1 LGIVQ
6 RQGLRNTV
14 ISYVGLGIGFVNTT
28 LVLPRLL
35 APAQLGLT
43 SILVSLATM
52 GALVSALGFTNTTL
66 RYFPYFRNREAGHSG
81 FLVLLLGLPLAL
93 FWVVAG
99 ALWLGRPLVL
109 HWYAHDAALLGPH
122 YGVMLGLALCILLY
136 NLLEAYTKSLFHTSF
151 SSFLTDILQRLLIVG
166 SAALYGAGVLSF
178 DGFVL
183 AYLGSYAAIAVL
195 LLGYLAAIGEL
206 HLRPTRAVLRVR
218 PVGELLRFGSFALL
232 GNISGTLL
240 LTIDS
245 LMLGSHSFADAGI
258 YTIALNISTA
268 LAVPFRALYKTAYP
282 LIAEYWKEGATDKL
296 LDFYRRSTRLT
307 TALGA
312 YLALGIG
319 LNLPFIYS
327 LIHRPEYAAGT
338 VAVLLLLAGR
348 LTDGITGVNGIIV
361 VTSPRY
367 RYDLLFNVGL
377 AVGIIGLNA
386 LLIPRLGLTGAALS
400 NALALVIINL
410 LRTWFVWHSFGW
422 QPFDRRIA
430 YILGLA
436 GTAGLIAWALPSL
449 PNAWLTLVL
458 RGGTLTVL
466 YGAGLL
472 LSGWVPEVSALA
484 RRLGLATKKPGASS

>member
-6 RQGLRNTV
+6 RQGLRNTF

-43 SILVSLATM
+43 SVLVSLATM

-66 RYFPYFRNREAGHSG
+66 RYFPYFRNRETGHSG
-81 FLVLLLGLPLAL
+81 FLPLLLGLPLAL
-93 FWVVAG
+93 FVLVA
-99 ALWLGRPLVL
+99 AVLWLGRPLVL
-109 HWYAHDAALLGPH
+109 RWYAHDAALLGPH

-151 SSFLTDILQRLLIVG
+151 SSFLTDVLQRLLIVG
-166 SAALYGAGVLSF
+166 AAVLFGAGYLSF

-183 AYLGSYAAIAVL
+183 AYLGSYAAIAAL
-195 LLGYLAAIGEL
+195 LLGYLAVIGEL
-206 HLRPTRAVLRVR
+206 HLRPTRAVLAVR
-218 PVGELLRFGSFALL
+218 PVGELVRFGSFALL

-240 LTIDS
+240 VTIDS

-282 LIAEYWKEGATDKL
+282 LIAEYWKEGATDKM
-296 LDFYRRSTRLT
+296 LDFYRRTTRLN
-307 TALGA
+307 TALGT

-367 RYDLLFNVGL
+367 RYDLLFNLGL
-377 AVGIIGLNA
+377 SALIIGLNA

-400 NALALVIINL
+400 NALALVSINL
-410 LRTWFVWHSFGW
+410 LRTWFVWRSFGW
-422 QPFDRRIA
+422 QPFDKYIF
-430 YILGLA
+430 YILALA
-436 GTAGLIAWALPSL
+436 GGAALVAWALPV
-449 PNAWLTLVL
+449 PANNWLTLLL
-458 RGGTLTVL
+458 RGGVLTAL
-466 YGAGLL
+466 YGTGLL

-484 RRLGLATKKPGASS
+484 QKLGLGKK

>member
-6 RQGLRNTV
+6 RQGLRNTF

-43 SILVSLATM
+43 SVLVSLATM

-66 RYFPYFRNREAGHSG
+66 RYFPYFRNRETGHSG
-81 FLVLLLGLPLAL
+81 FLPLLLGLPLAL
-93 FWVVAG
+93 FVLVA
-99 ALWLGRPLVL
+99 AVLWLGRPLVL
-109 HWYAHDAALLGPH
+109 RWYAHDAALLGPH

-151 SSFLTDILQRLLIVG
+151 SSLLTDVLQRLLIVG
-166 SAALYGAGVLSF
+166 AAVLFGAGYLSF

-183 AYLGSYAAIAVL
+183 AYLGSYAAIAAL
-195 LLGYLAAIGEL
+195 LLVYLAVIGEL
-206 HLRPTRAVLRVR
+206 HLRPTRAVLAVR
-218 PVGELLRFGSFALL
+218 PVGELVRFGSFALL

-240 LTIDS
+240 VTIDS

-282 LIAEYWKEGATDKL
+282 LIAEYWKEGATDKM
-296 LDFYRRSTRLT
+296 LDFYRRTTRLN
-307 TALGA
+307 TALGT

-327 LIHRPEYAAGT
+327 LIHRPEYATGT

-348 LTDGITGVNGIIV
+348 LTDGVTGVNGIIV

-377 AVGIIGLNA
+377 SALIIGLNA

-400 NALALVIINL
+400 NALALVSINL
-410 LRTWFVWHSFGW
+410 VRTWFVWRSFGW
-422 QPFDRRIA
+422 QPFDRYIF
-430 YILGLA
+430 YILALA
-436 GTAGLIAWALPSL
+436 GGAAFVAWALPVPANS
-449 PNAWLTLVL
+449 WLTLLL
-458 RGGTLTVL
+458 RGGVLTAL

-472 LSGWVPEVSALA
+472 VSGWVPEVSALA
-484 RRLGLATKKPGASS
+484 RKLRLPVR

>member
-6 RQGLRNTV
+6 RQGLRNTF

-43 SILVSLATM
+43 SVLVSLATM

-66 RYFPYFRNREAGHSG
+66 RYFPYFRNRETGHSG
-81 FLVLLLGLPLAL
+81 FLPLLLGLPLAL
-93 FWVVAG
+93 FVLVA
-99 ALWLGRPLVL
+99 AVLWLGRPLVL
-109 HWYAHDAALLGPH
+109 RWYAHDAALLGPH

-136 NLLEAYTKSLFHTSF
+136 NLLEAYTKSLFHSSF
-151 SSFLTDILQRLLIVG
+151 SSFLTDVLQRLLIVG
-166 SAALYGAGVLSF
+166 AAVLFGAGYLSF

-195 LLGYLAAIGEL
+195 LLGYLGVIGEL
-206 HLRPTRAVLRVR
+206 HWRPTRAVLAVR
-218 PVGELLRFGSFALL
+218 PVGELVRFGSFALL

-240 LTIDS
+240 VTIDS

-282 LIAEYWKEGATDKL
+282 LIAEYWKEGATDKM
-296 LDFYRRSTRLT
+296 LDFYRRTTRLN
-307 TALGA
+307 TALGT

-327 LIHRPEYAAGT
+327 LIHRPEYATGT
-338 VAVLLLLAGR
+338 LAVLLLLAGR
-348 LTDGITGVNGIIV
+348 LTDGVTGVNGIIV

-377 AVGIIGLNA
+377 SALIIGLNA

-400 NALALVIINL
+400 NALALISINL
-410 LRTWFVWHSFGW
+410 LRTWFVWRSFGW
-422 QPFDRRIA
+422 QPFDKYIF
-430 YILGLA
+430 YILALA
-436 GTAGLIAWALPSL
+436 SGAAFVAWALPA
-449 PNAWLTLVL
+449 PANIWLALLL
-458 RGGTLTVL
+458 RGGVLTAL

-472 LSGWVPEVSALA
+472 VSGWVPEVSALA
-484 RRLGLATKKPGASS
+484 HKLGVGRR

>member
-1 LGIVQ
+1 LGIVR
-6 RQGLRNTV
+6 RQGLRNTF

-43 SILVSLATM
+43 SVLVSLATM

-66 RYFPYFRNREAGHSG
+66 RYFPYFRETGHSG
-81 FLVLLLGLPLAL
+81 FLPLLLGLPLAL
-93 FWVVAG
+93 FVLVA
-99 ALWLGRPLVL
+99 AVLWLGRPLVL
-109 HWYAHDAALLGPH
+109 RWYAHDAALLGPH

-151 SSFLTDILQRLLIVG
+151 SSFLTDVLQRLLIVG
-166 SAALYGAGVLSF
+166 AAVLFGAGYLSF

-183 AYLGSYAAIAVL
+183 AYLGSYAAIAAL
-195 LLGYLAAIGEL
+195 LLGYLAVIGEL
-206 HLRPTRAVLRVR
+206 HLRPTRAVLAVR
-218 PVGELLRFGSFALL
+218 PVGELIRFGSFALL

-240 LTIDS
+240 VTIDS

-282 LIAEYWKEGATDKL
+282 LIAEYWKEGATDKM
-296 LDFYRRSTRLT
+296 LDFYRRTTRLN
-307 TALGA
+307 TALGT

-338 VAVLLLLAGR
+338 IAVLLLLAGR

-377 AVGIIGLNA
+377 SALIIGLNA

-400 NALALVIINL
+400 NALALVSINL
-410 LRTWFVWHSFGW
+410 LRTWFVWCSFGW
-422 QPFDRRIA
+422 QPFDKYIF
-430 YILGLA
+430 YILVLA
-436 GTAGLIAWALPSL
+436 GGAAFVAWALPA
-449 PNAWLTLVL
+449 PANNWLTLLL
-458 RGGTLTVL
+458 RGGVLTAL
-466 YGAGLL
+466 YGTGLL
-472 LSGWVPEVSALA
+472 VSGWVPEVSALA
-484 RRLGLATKKPGASS
+484 QKMGLGRK

>member
-1 LGIVQ
+1 MGIVQ
-6 RQGLRNTV
+6 RQGLRNTF

-43 SILVSLATM
+43 SVLVSLATM
-52 GALVSALGFTNTTL
+52 GALVSALGFTNTTM
-66 RYFPYFRNREAGHSG
+66 RYFPYFRNRETGHSG
-81 FLVLLLGLPLAL
+81 FLPLLLGLPLAL
-93 FWVVAG
+93 FVVVAG
-99 ALWLGRPLVL
+99 MLWLGQPLVL
-109 HWYAHDAALLGPH
+109 RWYAHDAALLGPH
-122 YGVMLGLALCILLY
+122 YGVLLGLALCILLY

-151 SSFLTDILQRLLIVG
+151 SSLMTDVVQRLLIV
-166 SAALYGAGVLSF
+166 SAAVLYGAGYLSF

-183 AYLGSYAAIAVL
+183 AYLGSYAFIAAAL
-195 LLGYLAAIGEL
+195 LVYLYVIGEL

-218 PVGELLRFGSFALL
+218 PMSELVRFGSFALL

-240 LTIDS
+240 VTIDS

-258 YTIALNISTA
+258 YSIALNISTA

-282 LIAEYWKEGATDKL
+282 LIAEYWKEGATDKM
-296 LDFYRRSTRLT
+296 LDFYRRTTRLN
-307 TALGA
+307 TALGV

-327 LIHRPEYAAGT
+327 LIHRPEYAVGT
-338 VAVLLLLAGR
+338 VAVLLLLGGR

-377 AVGIIGLNA
+377 AGLIIVLNY

-400 NALALVIINL
+400 NALALSSINL
-410 LRTWFVWHSFGW
+410 ARTWFVWRSYGW
-422 QPFDRRIA
+422 QPFDRRIG
-430 YILGLA
+430 YILLLA
-436 GTAGLIAWALPSL
+436 GGAAAVAWALPT
-449 PNAWLTLVL
+449 PANIWLTLLL
-458 RGGTLTVL
+458 RGGVLTAL
-466 YGAGLL
+466 YGVGLL
-472 LSGWVPEVSALA
+472 GTGLVPEVSALA
-484 RRLGLATKKPGASS
+484 RKVGVGR

>member
-1 LGIVQ
+1 MGIVQ

-43 SILVSLATM
+43 SVLVSLATM

-66 RYFPYFRNREAGHSG
+66 RYFPYFRDRENGHSG
-81 FLVLLLGLPLAL
+81 FLALLLGLPLAL
-93 FWVVAG
+93 FIVVAA

-109 HWYAHDAALLGPH
+109 RWYAHDAALLGPH
-122 YGVMLGLALCILLY
+122 YGVMLGLAFCILLY

-151 SSFLTDILQRLLIVG
+151 SSFLTDVLQRLLIVG
-166 SAALYGAGVLSF
+166 AAVLYGSGVLSF

-183 AYLGSYAAIAVL
+183 AYLGSYAAIAAL

-218 PVGELLRFGSFALL
+218 PVGELVRFGSFALL

-240 LTIDS
+240 VTIDA

-282 LIAEYWKEGATDKL
+282 LIAEYWKEGATDKM
-296 LDFYRRSTRLT
+296 LDFYQRSTRLN

-338 VAVLLLLAGR
+338 LAVLLLLAGR

-367 RYDLLFNVGL
+367 RYDLLFNLGL
-377 AVGIIGLNA
+377 SLLIIGLNT
-386 LLIPRLGLTGAALS
+386 LLIPRLGLLGAAIS
-400 NALALVIINL
+400 NAVALASINL
-410 LRTWFVWHSFGW
+410 ARTWFVWRSFGW
-422 QPFDRRIA
+422 QPFDRRIF

-436 GTAGLIAWALPSL
+436 GGAALVAWALPAL
-449 PNAWLTLVL
+449 PNSWLTLLL
-458 RGGTLTVL
+458 RGGGLTVL

-484 RRLGLATKKPGASS
+484 RKLGIGSR

>member
-1 LGIVQ
+1 LGIVR
-6 RQGLRNTV
+6 RQGLRNTF

-43 SILVSLATM
+43 SVLVSLATM

-66 RYFPYFRNREAGHSG
+66 RYFPYFRNRETGHSG
-81 FLVLLLGLPLAL
+81 FLPLLLGLPLAL
-93 FWVVAG
+93 FVLVA
-99 ALWLGRPLVL
+99 AVLWLGRPLVL
-109 HWYAHDAALLGPH
+109 RWYAHDATLLGPH

-151 SSFLTDILQRLLIVG
+151 SSFLTDVLQRLLIVG
-166 SAALYGAGVLSF
+166 AAVLYGAGYLSF

-183 AYLGSYAAIAVL
+183 AYLGSYAAIAAL
-195 LLGYLAAIGEL
+195 LLGYLAVIGEL
-206 HLRPTRAVLRVR
+206 HLRPTRAVLAVR
-218 PVGELLRFGSFALL
+218 PVGELVRFGSFALL

-240 LTIDS
+240 VTIDS

-282 LIAEYWKEGATDKL
+282 LIAEYWKEGATDKM
-296 LDFYRRSTRLT
+296 LDFYRRTTRLN
-307 TALGA
+307 TALGT

-327 LIHRPEYAAGT
+327 LIHRPEYATGS

-348 LTDGITGVNGIIV
+348 LTDGVTGVNGIIV

-377 AVGIIGLNA
+377 SALIIGLNA

-400 NALALVIINL
+400 NALALVSINL
-410 LRTWFVWHSFGW
+410 LRTWFVWRSFGW
-422 QPFDRRIA
+422 QPFDRHIF
-430 YILGLA
+430 YILALA
-436 GTAGLIAWALPSL
+436 GGAAFIAWALPV
-449 PNAWLTLVL
+449 PANIWLALLL
-458 RGGTLTVL
+458 RGGVLTAL

-472 LSGWVPEVSALA
+472 VSGWVPEVSALA
-484 RRLGLATKKPGASS
+484 GKLGLTKK

>member
-6 RQGLRNTV
+6 RQGLRNTL

-66 RYFPYFRNREAGHSG
+66 RYFPYFRNRETGHSG

-93 FWVVAG
+93 FVLVAG

-109 HWYAHDAALLGPH
+109 RWYAHDAALLGPH
-122 YGVMLGLALCILLY
+122 YSVMLGLALCILLY
-136 NLLEAYTKSLFHTSF
+136 NLLEAYTKSLFHTAF

-166 SAALYGAGVLSF
+166 AAVLYGAGYLSF

-183 AYLGSYAAIAVL
+183 AYLGSYAAIATL

-218 PVGELLRFGSFALL
+218 PVGELVRFGSFALL

-307 TALGA
+307 TALGS

-338 VAVLLLLAGR
+338 TAVLLLLAGR

-377 AVGIIGLNA
+377 ALAIIGLNT

-400 NALALVIINL
+400 NALALAGINL
-410 LRTWFVWHSFGW
+410 LRTWFVWRSFGW
-422 QPFDRRIA
+422 QPFDRRIG

-436 GTAGLIAWALPSL
+436 GGAALVAWALPA
-449 PNAWLTLVL
+449 PANAWLTLLL
-458 RGGTLTVL
+458 RGGVLTVI

-472 LSGWVPEVSALA
+472 ATGWVPEVSALA
-484 RRLGLATKKPGASS
+484 HKLKNFRRLFS

>member
-1 LGIVQ
+1 MGIVQ
-6 RQGLRNTV
+6 RQGLRNTL

-43 SILVSLATM
+43 SVLVSLATM
-52 GALVSALGFTNTTL
+52 GALVSALGFTNTTM
-66 RYFPYFRNREAGHSG
+66 RYFPYFRNRENGHSG
-81 FLVLLLGLPLAL
+81 YLPLLLGLPLAL
-93 FWVVAG
+93 FGLVA
-99 ALWLGRPLVL
+99 AAMWLGRPLVL
-109 HWYAHDAALLGPH
+109 RWYAHDAALLGPH
-122 YGVMLGLALCILLY
+122 YGIMLGLALCILLY

-151 SSFLTDILQRLLIVG
+151 SSFLTDVLQRLLIVG
-166 SAALYGAGVLSF
+166 AAVLYGSGYLTF

-183 AYLGSYAAIAVL
+183 AYLGSYAAIAAL
-195 LLGYLAAIGEL
+195 LLGYLGVIGEL

-218 PVGELLRFGSFALL
+218 PVGELVRFGSYALL

-245 LMLGSHSFADAGI
+245 LMLGSHSFADTGI

-282 LIAEYWKEGATDKL
+282 LIAEFWKDGATGQL
-296 LDFYRRSTRLT
+296 LDFYRRTTRLN

-319 LNLPFIYS
+319 LNLPFIYA

-348 LTDGITGVNGIIV
+348 LTDGITGINGLIL

-367 RYDLLFNVGL
+367 RYDLPFNAGL
-377 AVGIIGLNA
+377 SALIIGLNA

-400 NALALVIINL
+400 NALALASINL
-410 LRTWFVWHSFGW
+410 GRTWFVWRSFGW

-430 YILGLA
+430 YILVLA
-436 GTAGLIAWALPSL
+436 GAAALVAWWLPAPSNIWLALL
-449 PNAWLTLVL
+449 L
-458 RGGTLTVL
+458 RGGVLTAI
-466 YGAGLL
+466 YGTGLL

-484 RRLGLATKKPGASS
+484 RKVGLVK

>member
-1 LGIVQ
+1 MGIVQ
-6 RQGLRNTV
+6 RQGLRNTF

-43 SILVSLATM
+43 SVLVSLATM

-66 RYFPYFRNREAGHSG
+66 RYFPYFRNRETGHSG
-81 FLVLLLGLPLAL
+81 FLPLLLGLPLAL
-93 FWVVAG
+93 FVLVA
-99 ALWLGRPLVL
+99 AVLWLGRPLVL
-109 HWYAHDAALLGPH
+109 RWYAHDAALLGPH

-151 SSFLTDILQRLLIVG
+151 SSLLTDVLQRLLIVG
-166 SAALYGAGVLSF
+166 AAVLFGAGYLSF

-183 AYLGSYAAIAVL
+183 AYLGSYAAIAAL
-195 LLGYLAAIGEL
+195 LLVYLAVIGEL
-206 HLRPTRAVLRVR
+206 HLRPTRAVLAVR
-218 PVGELLRFGSFALL
+218 PVGELVRFGSFALL

-240 LTIDS
+240 VTIDS

-282 LIAEYWKEGATDKL
+282 LIAEYWKEGATDKM
-296 LDFYRRSTRLT
+296 LDFYRRTTRLN
-307 TALGA
+307 TALGT

-327 LIHRPEYAAGT
+327 LIHRPEYATGS

-348 LTDGITGVNGIIV
+348 LTDGVTGVNGIIV

-367 RYDLLFNVGL
+367 RYDLLFNMGL
-377 AVGIIGLNA
+377 SALIIGLNA

-400 NALALVIINL
+400 NALALVSINL
-410 LRTWFVWHSFGW
+410 IRTWFVWRSFGW
-422 QPFDRRIA
+422 QPFDRYIF
-430 YILGLA
+430 YILALA
-436 GTAGLIAWALPSL
+436 GGAAFVAWALPVPANS
-449 PNAWLTLVL
+449 WLTLLL
-458 RGGTLTVL
+458 RGGVLTAL

-472 LSGWVPEVSALA
+472 VSGWVPEVSALA
-484 RRLGLATKKPGASS
+484 RKLRLPVR

>member
-6 RQGLRNTV
+6 RQGLRNTF

-43 SILVSLATM
+43 SVLVSLATM

-66 RYFPYFRNREAGHSG
+66 RYFPYFRNRETGHSG
-81 FLVLLLGLPLAL
+81 FLPLLLGLPLAL
-93 FWVVAG
+93 FVLVAAG
-99 ALWLGRPLVL
+99 LWLGRPLVL
-109 HWYAHDAALLGPH
+109 RWYAHDAALLGPH

-136 NLLEAYTKSLFHTSF
+136 NLLEAYTKSLFHSSF
-151 SSFLTDILQRLLIVG
+151 SSFLTDVLQRLLIVG
-166 SAALYGAGVLSF
+166 AAVLFGAGYLSF

-195 LLGYLAAIGEL
+195 LLGYLGVIGEL
-206 HLRPTRAVLRVR
+206 HWRPTRAVLAVR
-218 PVGELLRFGSFALL
+218 PVGELVRFGSFALL

-240 LTIDS
+240 VTIDS

-282 LIAEYWKEGATDKL
+282 LIAEYWKEGATDKM
-296 LDFYRRSTRLT
+296 LDFYRRTTRLN
-307 TALGA
+307 TALGT

-327 LIHRPEYAAGT
+327 LIHRPEYATGT
-338 VAVLLLLAGR
+338 LAVLLLLAGR
-348 LTDGITGVNGIIV
+348 LTDGVTGVNGIIV

-377 AVGIIGLNA
+377 SALIIGLNA

-400 NALALVIINL
+400 NALALISINL
-410 LRTWFVWHSFGW
+410 LRTWFVWRSFGW
-422 QPFDRRIA
+422 QPFDKYIF
-430 YILGLA
+430 YILALA
-436 GTAGLIAWALPSL
+436 SGAAFVAWALPA
-449 PNAWLTLVL
+449 PANIWLALLL
-458 RGGTLTVL
+458 RGGVLTAL

-472 LSGWVPEVSALA
+472 VSGWVPEVSALA
-484 RRLGLATKKPGASS
+484 HKLGVGRR

>member
-1 LGIVQ
+1 MGIVQ
-6 RQGLRNTV
+6 RQGLRNTL

-43 SILVSLATM
+43 SVLVSLATM

-66 RYFPYFRNREAGHSG
+66 RYFPYFRNRETGHSG
-81 FLVLLLGLPLAL
+81 FLPLLLGLPLAL
-93 FWVVAG
+93 FLVVA
-99 ALWLGRPLVL
+99 AVLWLGRPLVL
-109 HWYAHDAALLGPH
+109 RWYAHDAALLGPH
-122 YGVMLGLALCILLY
+122 YGVMLALALCILLY
-136 NLLEAYTKSLFHTSF
+136 NLLEAYTKSLFHSAF

-166 SAALYGAGVLSF
+166 AAALYGAGHLSF
-178 DGFVL
+178 EGFVL
-183 AYLGSYAAIAVL
+183 AYLGSYAAIAAL
-195 LLGYLAAIGEL
+195 LLGYLAFIGEL
-206 HLRPTRAVLRVR
+206 HLRPTRAVLAVR
-218 PVGELLRFGSFALL
+218 PMGELVRFGSFALL

-245 LMLGSHSFADAGI
+245 LMLGSRSFADAGI

-282 LIAEYWKEGATDKL
+282 LIAEYWKEGATDKM
-296 LDFYRRSTRLT
+296 LDFYRRTTRLN

-327 LIHRPEYAAGT
+327 LIHRPAYAAGT

-377 AVGIIGLNA
+377 SGLIIGLNA

-400 NALALVIINL
+400 NALALASINL
-410 LRTWFVWHSFGW
+410 LRTWFVWRSFGW
-422 QPFDRRIA
+422 QPFDRRVF
-430 YILGLA
+430 YILALA
-436 GTAGLIAWALPSL
+436 GGAGLVAWAIPT
-449 PNAWLTLVL
+449 PANVWLTLLL
-458 RGGTLTVL
+458 RGGVLTAL
-466 YGAGLL
+466 YGLGLL
-472 LSGWVPEVSALA
+472 LTGWVPEVSALA
-484 RRLGLATKKPGASS
+484 RKIGLAKQAIG

>member
-6 RQGLRNTV
+6 RQGLRNTF

-43 SILVSLATM
+43 SVLVSLATM

-66 RYFPYFRNREAGHSG
+66 RYFPYFRNRENGHSG
-81 FLVLLLGLPLAL
+81 FLPLLLGLPLAL
-93 FWVVAG
+93 FGVVALV
-99 ALWLGRPLVL
+99 LWLGRPLVL

-122 YGVMLGLALCILLY
+122 YAVMLGLALCILVY

-151 SSFLTDILQRLLIVG
+151 SSFLTDVLQRLLIV
-166 SAALYGAGVLSF
+166 SAAVLYGSGYLSF

-183 AYLGSYAAIAVL
+183 AYLGSYAAIATL
-195 LLGYLAAIGEL
+195 LLSYLAVIGEL

-218 PVGELLRFGSFALL
+218 PVGELMRFGSFALL

-240 LTIDS
+240 VTIDS

-282 LIAEYWKEGATDKL
+282 LIAEYWKEGASDKL
-296 LDFYRRSTRLT
+296 LDFYRRSTRLN
-307 TALGA
+307 TALGV

-338 VAVLLLLAGR
+338 LAVLLLLAGR

-367 RYDLLFNVGL
+367 RYDLLFNLGL
-377 AVGIIGLNA
+377 SLLIIGLNT
-386 LLIPRLGLTGAALS
+386 LLIPRLGLLGAAIS
-400 NALALVIINL
+400 NAAALASINL
-410 LRTWFVWHSFGW
+410 ARTWFVWRSFGW
-422 QPFDRRIA
+422 QPFDRRIF
-430 YILGLA
+430 YILTLA
-436 GTAGLIAWALPSL
+436 GAAALVAWALPV
-449 PNAWLTLVL
+449 PANIWLALLL
-458 RGGTLTVL
+458 RGGVLTVL

-472 LSGWVPEVSALA
+472 LTGWVPEVSALA
-484 RRLGLATKKPGASS
+484 QKAGIITKSG

>member
-6 RQGLRNTV
+6 RQGLRNTF

-43 SILVSLATM
+43 SVLVSLATM

-66 RYFPYFRNREAGHSG
+66 RYFPYFRNRETGHSG
-81 FLVLLLGLPLAL
+81 FLPLLLGLPLAL
-93 FWVVAG
+93 FVLVAAG
-99 ALWLGRPLVL
+99 LWLGRPLVL
-109 HWYAHDAALLGPH
+109 RWYAHDAALLGPH

-151 SSFLTDILQRLLIVG
+151 SSLLTDVLQRLLIVG
-166 SAALYGAGVLSF
+166 AAVLFGAGYLSF

-183 AYLGSYAAIAVL
+183 AYLGSYAAIAAL
-195 LLGYLAAIGEL
+195 LLGYLAVIGEL
-206 HLRPTRAVLRVR
+206 HLRPTRAVLAVR
-218 PVGELLRFGSFALL
+218 PVGELVRFGSFALL

-240 LTIDS
+240 VTIDS

-282 LIAEYWKEGATDKL
+282 LIAEYWKEGATDKM
-296 LDFYRRSTRLT
+296 LDFYCRTTRLN
-307 TALGA
+307 TALGT

-327 LIHRPEYAAGT
+327 LIHRPEYATGT

-348 LTDGITGVNGIIV
+348 LTDGVTGVNGIIV

-377 AVGIIGLNA
+377 SALIIGLNA

-400 NALALVIINL
+400 NALALVSINL
-410 LRTWFVWHSFGW
+410 VRTWFVWRSFGW
-422 QPFDRRIA
+422 QPFDRYIF
-430 YILGLA
+430 YILALA
-436 GTAGLIAWALPSL
+436 GGAAFVTWALPVPANS
-449 PNAWLTLVL
+449 WLTLLL
-458 RGGTLTVL
+458 RGGVLTAL

-472 LSGWVPEVSALA
+472 VSGWVPEVSALA
-484 RRLGLATKKPGASS
+484 RKLGVGRN

>member
-1 LGIVQ
+1 MGIVQ
-6 RQGLRNTV
+6 RQGLRNTF

-43 SILVSLATM
+43 SVLVSLATM
-52 GALVSALGFTNTTL
+52 GALVSALGFTNTTM
-66 RYFPYFRNREAGHSG
+66 RYFPYFRNRETGHSG
-81 FLVLLLGLPLAL
+81 FLPLLLGLPLVL
-93 FWVVAG
+93 FVVVAG
-99 ALWLGRPLVL
+99 LLWLGQPLVL
-109 HWYAHDAALLGPH
+109 RWYAHDAALLGPH
-122 YGVMLGLALCILLY
+122 YGVMLGLAFCILLY

-151 SSFLTDILQRLLIVG
+151 SSLMTDVVQRLLIVS
-166 SAALYGAGVLSF
+166 SAVLFGAGYLSF

-183 AYLGSYAAIAVL
+183 AYLGSYAFIAVAL
-195 LLGYLAAIGEL
+195 LVYLSIIGEL

-218 PVGELLRFGSFALL
+218 PMSELVRFGSFALL

-240 LTIDS
+240 VTIDS

-282 LIAEYWKEGATDKL
+282 LIAEYWKEGATDKM
-296 LDFYRRSTRLT
+296 LDFYRRTTRLN
-307 TALGA
+307 TALGV

-377 AVGIIGLNA
+377 SGLIILLNY
-386 LLIPRLGLTGAALS
+386 LLIPRMGLTGAALS
-400 NALALVIINL
+400 NALALSSINL
-410 LRTWFVWHSFGW
+410 ARTWFVWRSYGW
-422 QPFDRRIA
+422 QPFDRRIG
-430 YILGLA
+430 YILLLA
-436 GTAGLIAWALPSL
+436 GGAAAVAWALPTP
-449 PNAWLTLVL
+449 PNNWLTLLL
-458 RGGTLTVL
+458 RGGVLTGL
-466 YGAGLL
+466 YGIGLL
-472 LSGWVPEVSALA
+472 VTGLVPEVSALA
-484 RRLGLATKKPGASS
+484 RKVGVGR

>member
-43 SILVSLATM
+43 SVLVSLATM
-52 GALVSALGFTNTTL
+52 GALVSALGFTNTTM
-66 RYFPYFRNREAGHSG
+66 RYFPYFRNRETGHSG
-81 FLVLLLGLPLAL
+81 FLPLLLGLPLAL
-93 FWVVAG
+93 FVVVAG
-99 ALWLGRPLVL
+99 TLWLGKPLVL
-109 HWYAHDAALLGPH
+109 RWYAHDAALLGPR
-122 YGVMLGLALCILLY
+122 YSVMLGLAFCILLY

-151 SSFLTDILQRLLIVG
+151 SSLMTDVVQRLLIVS
-166 SAALYGAGVLSF
+166 SAVLHGAGYLSF
-178 DGFVL
+178 EGFVL
-183 AYLGSYAAIAVL
+183 AYLGSYAFIAVAL
-195 LLGYLAAIGEL
+195 LVYLSVIGEL

-218 PVGELLRFGSFALL
+218 PMSELVRFGSFALL

-240 LTIDS
+240 VTIDS

-282 LIAEYWKEGATDKL
+282 LIAEYWKEGATDKM
-296 LDFYRRSTRLT
+296 LDFYRRTTRLN
-307 TALGA
+307 TALGV

-377 AVGIIGLNA
+377 SGLIIMLNY

-400 NALALVIINL
+400 NALALSSINL
-410 LRTWFVWHSFGW
+410 ARTWFVWRSYGW
-422 QPFDRRIA
+422 QPFDRRIG
-430 YILGLA
+430 YILLLA
-436 GTAGLIAWALPSL
+436 GGAATVVWALPTPTNS
-449 PNAWLTLVL
+449 WLTLLL
-458 RGGTLTVL
+458 RGGVLTAL
-466 YGAGLL
+466 YGTGLL
-472 LSGWVPEVSALA
+472 TTGLVPEVSALA
-484 RRLGLATKKPGASS
+484 RKVGVGKPA

>member
-1 LGIVQ
+1 MGIVR
-6 RQGLRNTV
+6 RQSLRNTV
-14 ISYVGLGIGFVNTT
+14 ISYAGLGIGFVNTT

-35 APAQLGLT
+35 APAQLGLL
-43 SILVSLATM
+43 SVLVSLATM
-52 GALVSALGFTNTTL
+52 GALVSALGFTNTTM
-66 RYFPYFRNREAGHSG
+66 RYFPYFRNRETGHSG
-81 FLVLLLGLPLAL
+81 FLPLLLSVPLAV
-93 FWVVAG
+93 FVVVVG

-109 HWYAHDAALLGPH
+109 RWYAHDAAMLGPH

-166 SAALYGAGVLSF
+166 SALLYGAGYWSF
-178 DGFVL
+178 DTFVL
-183 AYLGSYAAIAVL
+183 AYLGCYALISVL

-218 PVGELLRFGSFALL
+218 PVGELVRFGGYALL

-240 LTIDS
+240 VTIDS

-258 YTIALNISTA
+258 YNIALNISTA

-282 LIAEYWKEGATDKL
+282 LIAEYWKDGATDQMQA
-296 LDFYRRSTRLT
+296 FYQRTTRLT
-307 TALGA
+307 TAVGS

-377 AVGIIGLNA
+377 SALIIGLNY
-386 LLIPRLGLTGAALS
+386 LLIPRFGLTGAAIS
-400 NALALVIINL
+400 NALALAGINL
-410 LRTWFVWHSFGW
+410 VRTWFVWRSFGW
-422 QPFDRRIA
+422 QPFDRRIL
-430 YILGLA
+430 YILLLA
-436 GTAGLIAWALPSL
+436 SGAAAVAWALPTP
-449 PNAWLTLVL
+449 PNVWLTLLL
-458 RGGTLTVL
+458 RGGVLTGL
-466 YGAGLL
+466 YGTGLL
-472 LSGWVPEVSALA
+472 LSGWVPEVSALVQK
-484 RRLGLATKKPGASS
+484 LGLSKK

>member
-6 RQGLRNTV
+6 RQGLRNTF

-43 SILVSLATM
+43 SVLVSLATM

-66 RYFPYFRNREAGHSG
+66 RYFPYFRNRETGHSG
-81 FLVLLLGLPLAL
+81 FLPLLLGLPLAL
-93 FWVVAG
+93 FVLVA
-99 ALWLGRPLVL
+99 AVLWLGRPLVL
-109 HWYAHDAALLGPH
+109 RWYAHDAALLGPH

-151 SSFLTDILQRLLIVG
+151 SSFLTDVLQRLLIVG
-166 SAALYGAGVLSF
+166 AAVLFGTGYLSF

-183 AYLGSYAAIAVL
+183 AYLGSYAAIAAL
-195 LLGYLAAIGEL
+195 LLGYLAVIGEL
-206 HLRPTRAVLRVR
+206 HLRPTRAVLAVR
-218 PVGELLRFGSFALL
+218 PVGELVRFGSFALL

-240 LTIDS
+240 VTIDS

-282 LIAEYWKEGATDKL
+282 LIAEYWKEGATDKM
-296 LDFYRRSTRLT
+296 LDFYRRTTRLN
-307 TALGA
+307 TALGT

-327 LIHRPEYAAGT
+327 LIHRPEYATGT

-348 LTDGITGVNGIIV
+348 LTDGVTGVNGIIV

-377 AVGIIGLNA
+377 SVLIIGLNA

-400 NALALVIINL
+400 NALALISINL
-410 LRTWFVWHSFGW
+410 LRTWFVWRSFGW
-422 QPFDRRIA
+422 QPFDR
-430 YILGLA
+430 YIFYLLALA
-436 GTAGLIAWALPSL
+436 GGAAFVAWVLPAPANIWLALL
-449 PNAWLTLVL
+449 L
-458 RGGTLTVL
+458 RGGVLTAL

-472 LSGWVPEVSALA
+472 VSGWVPEVSALA
-484 RRLGLATKKPGASS
+484 GKLGLGRK

>member
-6 RQGLRNTV
+6 RQGLRNTL

-52 GALVSALGFTNTTL
+52 GALVSTLGFTNTTL
-66 RYFPYFRNREAGHSG
+66 RYFPYFRDRETGHSG

-93 FWVVAG
+93 FVLVAG

-109 HWYAHDAALLGPH
+109 RWYAHDAALLGPH

-136 NLLEAYTKSLFHTSF
+136 NLLEAYTKSLFHTAF

-166 SAALYGAGVLSF
+166 AAVLFGAGYLSF

-183 AYLGSYAAIAVL
+183 AYLGSYAAIAAL

-218 PVGELLRFGSFALL
+218 PVGELVRFGSFALL

-296 LDFYRRSTRLT
+296 LDFYQRSTRLT
-307 TALGA
+307 TALGS

-338 VAVLLLLAGR
+338 TAVLLLLAGR

-377 AVGIIGLNA
+377 ALAIIGLNT

-400 NALALVIINL
+400 NALALAGINL
-410 LRTWFVWHSFGW
+410 LRTWFVWRSFGW
-422 QPFDRRIA
+422 QPFDRRIG

-436 GTAGLIAWALPSL
+436 GGAALVAWALPA
-449 PNAWLTLVL
+449 PANAWLTLLL
-458 RGGTLTVL
+458 RGGVLTVI

-472 LSGWVPEVSALA
+472 ATGWVPEVSALA
-484 RRLGLATKKPGASS
+484 HKLKNFRRLFS

>member
-1 LGIVQ
+1 MGIVQ

-35 APAQLGLT
+35 APAQLGLL
-43 SILVSLATM
+43 SVLVSLATM
-52 GALVSALGFTNTTL
+52 GALVSALGFTNTTM

-81 FLVLLLGLPLAL
+81 FLPLLLGLPLAVFVL
-93 FWVVAG
+93 VA
-99 ALWLGRPLVL
+99 AVLWLGRPLVL
-109 HWYAHDAALLGPH
+109 RWYAHDATMLGPH
-122 YGVMLGLALCILLY
+122 YAVMLGMALCILVY

-151 SSFLTDILQRLLIVG
+151 SSFLTDVLQRLLIVG
-166 SAALYGAGVLSF
+166 AALLYGMGLLSF

-183 AYLGSYAAIAVL
+183 AYLGSYASISAL
-195 LLGYLAAIGEL
+195 LLGYLAVIGEL

-218 PVGELLRFGSFALL
+218 PMSELLRFGSFALL

-240 LTIDS
+240 ITIDS

-258 YTIALNISTA
+258 YNIALNISTA

-282 LIAEYWKEGATDKL
+282 LIAEYWKEGATAKM
-296 LDFYRRSTRLT
+296 LDFYRRTTRLT

-312 YLALGIG
+312 YLALGIA

-377 AVGIIGLNA
+377 SVGIIGLNY
-386 LLIPRLGLTGAALS
+386 LLIPRLGLTGAAIS
-400 NALALVIINL
+400 NALALAGINL
-410 LRTWFVWHSFGW
+410 ARTWFVWRSFGW
-422 QPFDRRIA
+422 QPFDLRIL
-430 YILGLA
+430 YILLLA
-436 GTAGLIAWALPSL
+436 SGAAAAAWALPA
-449 PNAWLTLVL
+449 PNNIYFTLCL
-458 RGGTLTVL
+458 RGGVLTLL

-472 LSGWVPEVSALA
+472 ATGVVPEVSALWQQA
-484 RRLGLATKKPGASS
+484 LRRLPRR

>member
-6 RQGLRNTV
+6 RQGLRNTF

-43 SILVSLATM
+43 SVLVSLATM

-66 RYFPYFRNREAGHSG
+66 RYFPYFRNRETGHSG
-81 FLVLLLGLPLAL
+81 FLPLLLGLPLAL
-93 FWVVAG
+93 FVLVA
-99 ALWLGRPLVL
+99 AVLWLGRPLVL
-109 HWYAHDAALLGPH
+109 RWYAHDAALLGPH

-151 SSFLTDILQRLLIVG
+151 SSFLTDVLQRLLIVG
-166 SAALYGAGVLSF
+166 AAVLFGAGYLSF
-178 DGFVL
+178 NGFVL
-183 AYLGSYAAIAVL
+183 AYLGSYAAIAAL
-195 LLGYLAAIGEL
+195 LLGYLAVIGEL
-206 HLRPTRAVLRVR
+206 HLRPTRAVLAVR
-218 PVGELLRFGSFALL
+218 PVGELVRFGSFALL

-240 LTIDS
+240 VTIDS

-282 LIAEYWKEGATDKL
+282 LIAEYWKEGATDKM
-296 LDFYRRSTRLT
+296 LDFYRRTTRLN
-307 TALGA
+307 TALGT

-348 LTDGITGVNGIIV
+348 LTDGVTGVNGIIV

-377 AVGIIGLNA
+377 SALIIGLNA

-400 NALALVIINL
+400 NALALVSINL
-410 LRTWFVWHSFGW
+410 LRTWFVWRSFGW
-422 QPFDRRIA
+422 QPFDKYIF
-430 YILGLA
+430 YILLLA
-436 GTAGLIAWALPSL
+436 GGAAFIAWVLPT
-449 PNAWLTLVL
+449 PANIWLTLLL
-458 RGGTLTVL
+458 RGGVLTAL

-472 LSGWVPEVSALA
+472 ASGWVPEVSALA
-484 RRLGLATKKPGASS
+484 QKLGLGRK

>member
-6 RQGLRNTV
+6 RQGLRNTF

-43 SILVSLATM
+43 SVLVSLATM
-52 GALVSALGFTNTTL
+52 GALVSALGFTNTTM
-66 RYFPYFRNREAGHSG
+66 RYFPYFRNRETGHSG
-81 FLVLLLGLPLAL
+81 FLPLLLGLPLAL
-93 FWVVAG
+93 FVVVAG
-99 ALWLGRPLVL
+99 ALWLGQPLVL
-109 HWYAHDAALLGPH
+109 RWYAHDAGLLGPH
-122 YGVMLGLALCILLY
+122 YGVMLGLAFCILLY

-151 SSFLTDILQRLLIVG
+151 SSLMTDVVQRLLIVS
-166 SAALYGAGVLSF
+166 SAVLYGAGYLSF

-183 AYLGSYAAIAVL
+183 AYLGSYAFIAVA
-195 LLGYLAAIGEL
+195 LLGYLASIGEL
-206 HLRPTRAVLRVR
+206 HLRPTRAVLQVR
-218 PVGELLRFGSFALL
+218 PMSELVRFGSFALL

-240 LTIDS
+240 VTIDS

-282 LIAEYWKEGATDKL
+282 LIAEYWKEGATDKM
-296 LDFYRRSTRLT
+296 LDFYRRTTRLN
-307 TALGA
+307 TALGV

-377 AVGIIGLNA
+377 SGLIIVLNY
-386 LLIPRLGLTGAALS
+386 LLIPRMGLTGAALS
-400 NALALVIINL
+400 NALALSSINL
-410 LRTWFVWHSFGW
+410 ARTWFVWRSYGW
-422 QPFDRRIA
+422 QPFDRRIG
-430 YILGLA
+430 YILLLA
-436 GTAGLIAWALPSL
+436 IGAAAVAWAIPTP
-449 PNAWLTLVL
+449 PNSWLTLLL
-458 RGGTLTVL
+458 RGGVLTAL
-466 YGAGLL
+466 YAVGLL
-472 LSGWVPEVSALA
+472 VTGIVPEVSALA
-484 RRLGLATKKPGASS
+484 RKVGVGR

>member
-1 LGIVQ
+1 MGIVQ

-66 RYFPYFRNREAGHSG
+66 RYFPYFRNRENGHSG

-93 FWVVAG
+93 FVVVAG
-99 ALWLGRPLVL
+99 ALWLGQPLVL
-109 HWYAHDAALLGPH
+109 RWYAHDAALLGPH

-166 SAALYGAGVLSF
+166 SAVLYGAGVLSF
-178 DGFVL
+178 EGFVL
-183 AYLGSYAAIAVL
+183 AYLGSYAAIAIL

-218 PVGELLRFGSFALL
+218 PVGELVRFGSFALL

-307 TALGA
+307 TALGS

-338 VAVLLLLAGR
+338 TAVLLLLAGR

-377 AVGIIGLNA
+377 ALAIIGLNL

-400 NALALVIINL
+400 NALALASINL
-410 LRTWFVWHSFGW
+410 LRTWFVWRSFGW
-422 QPFDRRIA
+422 QPFDRRIL

-436 GTAGLIAWALPSL
+436 GGAGLVAWALPA
-449 PNAWLTLVL
+449 PANVWLALLL
-458 RGGTLTVL
+458 RGGVLTAL

-472 LSGWVPEVSALA
+472 ATGWVPEVSALA
-484 RRLGLATKKPGASS
+484 HKLRGWRRTSP

>member
-1 LGIVQ
+1 MGIVQ
-6 RQGLRNTV
+6 RQGLRNTL

-43 SILVSLATM
+43 QVLVSLATL
-52 GALVSALGFTNTTL
+52 GALVSALGFTNTTM

-81 FLVLLLGLPLAL
+81 FLPLLLGVPLAL
-93 FWVVAG
+93 FGVVAAG
-99 ALWLGRPLVL
+99 LWLGRPLVL
-109 HWYAHDAALLGPH
+109 RWYAHDAALLGPY

-136 NLLEAYTKSLFHTSF
+136 NLLEAYTKSLFHTAF
-151 SSFLTDILQRLLIVG
+151 SSLLTDVVQRLLIV
-166 SAALYGAGVLSF
+166 SAALLYGTGWLSF
-178 DGFVL
+178 GGFVL
-183 AYLGSYAAIAVL
+183 AYLGTYAFISVA
-195 LLGYLAAIGEL
+195 LLGYLYAIGEL

-232 GNISGTLL
+232 GNISGTVLV
-240 LTIDS
+240 TIDS

-258 YTIALNISTA
+258 YAIALNISTA

-282 LIAEYWKEGATDKL
+282 LIAEYWKEGATHKM
-296 LDFYRRSTRLT
+296 LDFYQRTTRLT

-319 LNLPFIYS
+319 LNLPFIYG
-327 LIHRPEYAAGT
+327 LIHKPAYAAGT

-367 RYDLLFNVGL
+367 RYDLIFNVGL
-377 AVGIIGLNA
+377 SVLIIGLNY

-400 NALALVIINL
+400 NAVALASINL
-410 LRTWFVWHSFGW
+410 ARTWFVWRSFGW
-422 QPFDRRIA
+422 QPFNRQIF
-430 YILGLA
+430 YILALA
-436 GTAGLIAWALPSL
+436 GGAGAVAWALPAL
-449 PNAWLTLVL
+449 PNSWLTLLL
-458 RGGTLTVL
+458 RGGVLTAL
-466 YGAGLL
+466 YGGGLL
-472 LSGWVPEVSALA
+472 LSGWVPEVSAVA
-484 RRLGLATKKPGASS
+484 KRLGLGGK

>member
-6 RQGLRNTV
+6 RQGLRNTF

-43 SILVSLATM
+43 SVLVSLATM

-66 RYFPYFRNREAGHSG
+66 RYFPYFRNRETGHSG
-81 FLVLLLGLPLAL
+81 FLPLLLGLPLAL
-93 FWVVAG
+93 FVLVAAG
-99 ALWLGRPLVL
+99 LWLGRPLVL
-109 HWYAHDAALLGPH
+109 RWYAHDAALLGPH

-151 SSFLTDILQRLLIVG
+151 SSFLTDVLQRLLIVG
-166 SAALYGAGVLSF
+166 AAVLFGAGYLSF

-183 AYLGSYAAIAVL
+183 AYLGSYAAIAAL
-195 LLGYLAAIGEL
+195 LLVYLAVIGEL
-206 HLRPTRAVLRVR
+206 HLRPTRAVLAVR
-218 PVGELLRFGSFALL
+218 PVGELMRFGSFALL

-240 LTIDS
+240 VTIDS

-282 LIAEYWKEGATDKL
+282 LIAEYWKEGATDKM
-296 LDFYRRSTRLT
+296 LDFYRRTTRLN
-307 TALGA
+307 TALGT

-327 LIHRPEYAAGT
+327 LIHRPEYATGT

-348 LTDGITGVNGIIV
+348 LTDGVTGVNGIIV

-377 AVGIIGLNA
+377 SALIIGLNA

-400 NALALVIINL
+400 NALALVSINL
-410 LRTWFVWHSFGW
+410 IRTWFVWRSFGW
-422 QPFDRRIA
+422 QPFDRYIF
-430 YILGLA
+430 YILALA
-436 GTAGLIAWALPSL
+436 GGAAFVAWALPVPANS
-449 PNAWLTLVL
+449 WLTLLL
-458 RGGTLTVL
+458 RGGVLTAL
-466 YGAGLL
+466 YGTGLL
-472 LSGWVPEVSALA
+472 VSGWVPEVSALA
-484 RRLGLATKKPGASS
+484 RKLGLSRK